1 MEVEALDLLRAAE
14 DHDRNGRETEAV
26 LLYERAIDVGLPVA
40 ELAGALHGL
49 GSTCR
54 ALGRYDEAVCIFDHA
69 MRRFSEDASFGSVPS
84 DDALQSRSVERSDF
98 AAARDA
104 DYDDGE
110 RRHQAIPARHKP
122 LRKRSGSSVGVTGI
136 EGRR

>member
-1 MEVEALDLLRAAE
+1 MEVEALDLLRVAE

-54 ALGRYDEAVCIFDHA
+54 ALGRYDEAVRIFDHA
-69 MRRFSEDASFGSVPS
+69 MRRFPEDASFGPFLAMTLYNLGRSKEAISLLLEMLITPTAS
-84 DDALQSRSVERSDF
+84 DDIKRYQRAISLYASDL
-98 AAARDA
+98 D
-104 DYDDGE
+104 
-110 RRHQAIPARHKP
+110 RRW
-122 LRKRSGSSVGVTGI
+122 
-136 EGRR
+136 E